1 MSNFRGGLGFRHFGM
16 FNRSLLAKQVWRM
29 ITVPTTLAAKLLKA
43 RYFSRS
49 TYFDANLG
57 YRPSYI
63 WRSLISVKEIVRKGC
78 KWNIG
83 DGRHVNVW
91 EDYWL
96 ENHRCLGPKPF
107 SCEVTYVRDL
117 LNKDG
122 DDWD

>member
-1 MSNFRGGLGFRHFGM
+1 MENDHSSNNISCKIVEG
-16 FNRSLLAKQVWRM
+16 
-29 ITVPTTLAAKLLKA
+29 TL
-43 RYFSRS
+43 FSKI
-49 TYFDANLG
+49 YFDANVG

-122 DDWD
+122 DDWDRELLMSLFPRSIPNKSQLAL